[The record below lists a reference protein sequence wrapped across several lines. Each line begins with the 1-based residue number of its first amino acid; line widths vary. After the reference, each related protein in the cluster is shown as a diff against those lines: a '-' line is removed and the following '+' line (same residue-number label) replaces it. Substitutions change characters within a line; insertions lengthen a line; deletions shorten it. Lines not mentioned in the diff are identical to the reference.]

1 MRFSTKILPS
11 RCGNVGILELNSLKS
26 LNALD
31 LGMVRAMTDVLSHWQ
46 KDETLKLTLVTS
58 VPSSSETGQRKVF
71 CAGGDVKSIYESIVQ
86 LPKKDD
92 VQENGLK
99 KVLVGYGIPGHV
111 SADFFREEYTLNYR
125 MATQQHHKLPQVSLW
140 DGIVMGGGVGISIH
154 GKYRVATENSL
165 FSMPETAIGFFPGK
179 A

>member
-11 RCGNVGILELNSLKS
+11 RCGHVGIIELNSLKS

-46 KDETLKLTLVTS
+46 NDPTLKLTMVTS
-58 VPSSSETGQRKVF
+58 VSPEPEQQRKVF
-71 CAGGDVKSIYESIVQ
+71 CAGGDVKSIYESVQ
-86 LPKKDD
+86 LLSKRDD
-92 VQENGLK
+92 KEEEELNR
-99 KVLVGYGIPGHV
+99 KVGHGIPGHL
-111 SADFFREEYTLNYR
+111 SADFFREEYTLNY
-125 MATQQHHKLPQVSLW
+125 MIASQQHEKLPQVSIW

-165 FSMPETAIGFFPGK
+165 FAMPETAIGFFPGTMK
-179 A
+179 